1 MAGKGENK
9 GVMRDKSFNLALRII
24 KMCRYIREERRE
36 FDITKQLLKSGTNPG
51 AMVRESEYAETGADF
66 IHKLGIAQKELNESR
81 YWIDLLYAAEY
92 IQESEYRSIMED
104 VDEVMR
110 LVTRSIKTRKQNLKK
125 Q

>member
-1 MAGKGENK
+1 MEERGNNK
-9 GVMRDKSFNLALRII
+9 GGLREKSFNLALRLI

-36 FDITKQLLKSGTNPG
+36 FGITKQLLKSGTNPG

-66 IHKLGIAQKELNESR
+66 IHKLGIAQKELNETR
-81 YWIDLLYAAEY
+81 YWIDLLYAADF
-92 IQESEYRSIMED
+92 IQESEFRSVMED

-110 LVTRSIKTRKQNLKK
+110 LLTSSIKTRKQNLKK

>member
-9 GVMRDKSFNLALRII
+9 GVMRDKSFNLALQII